1 MGKGMPKII
10 VLSSRQDQI
19 VDPLIILGK
28 ITTDLTDGLP
38 NSGAQKSN

>member
-1 MGKGMPKII
+1 MPKII

-28 ITTDLTDGLP
+28 ITTDLTDGFP